1 MKRAYICAC
10 LSKEDDMKS
19 VFLVL
24 SLLFPI
30 PALAASAS
38 FSLEGQVIRVEPRIR
53 HSTTYERECWTE
65 EVPVQSSS
73 NRSYG
78 GAAIGGV
85 TGGIVGNQ
93 VGKGSG
99 KTAATAVGAVIG
111 ALVGDNIDNDGYRNA
126 PSVQYRTE
134 QRCRSV
140 PQSREIPD
148 GYDVTVRFQGRDMTF
163 QMRDDPGYGTIRL
176 NFSGTVTPARW

>member
-1 MKRAYICAC
+1 
-10 LSKEDDMKS
+10 MKS
-19 VFLVL
+19 LLLVL
-24 SLLFPI
+24 FSVVFSI
-30 PALAASAS
+30 PAFAASAS
-38 FSLEGQVIRVEPRIR
+38 FTMEGQVTRIEPRVR

-65 EVPVQSSS
+65 EVPVQQSSS
-73 NRSYG
+73 RDRSYG

-85 TGGIVGNQ
+85 TGGILGHQ
-93 VGKGSG
+93 IGKGSG
-99 KTAATAVGAVIG
+99 KTVATATGAVIG
-111 ALVGDNIDNDGYRNA
+111 ALVGDNIDNDGYRSA
-126 PSVQYRTE
+126 PQVQYRSQE
-134 QRCRSV
+134 RCRSV

>member
-1 MKRAYICAC
+1 
-10 LSKEDDMKS
+10 MKS
-19 VFLVL
+19 LSLVL
-24 SLLFPI
+24 LSIFSLPVF
-30 PALAASAS
+30 AASAS
-38 FSLEGQVIRVEPRIR
+38 FVIEGQVVQVEPRIR

-65 EVPVQSSS
+65 EVPVQSSG

-111 ALVGDNIDNDGYRNA
+111 ALVGDNIDNDGRTS
-126 PSVQYRTE
+126 SVQYRSQE
-134 QRCRSV
+134 RCRSV
-140 PQSREIPD
+140 PQSREIAD
-148 GYDVTVRFQGRDMTF
+148 GYNVTVRFQGRDMTF
-163 QMRDDPGYGTIRL
+163 QMRDDPGYGPMRL
-176 NFSGTVTPARW
+176 NFSGTVTPAR